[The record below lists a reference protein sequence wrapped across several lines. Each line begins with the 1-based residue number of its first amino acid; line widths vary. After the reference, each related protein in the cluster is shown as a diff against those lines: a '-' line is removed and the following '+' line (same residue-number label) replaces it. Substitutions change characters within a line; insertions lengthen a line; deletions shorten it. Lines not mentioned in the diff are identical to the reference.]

1 LLCRN
6 RIGGSGTG
14 CGSSASRR
22 RNASIATSPSNL
34 DGNGGASLSSP
45 PGAKAGAAM
54 FRLPMP
60 GAWGCSALFR
70 LPMPGAIGGGTMF
83 GPPIPGAIG
92 GAWAMSRGGS
102 GGGFVAPSR
111 THRGAYSRN
120 LS

>member
-1 LLCRN
+1 
-6 RIGGSGTG
+6 
-14 CGSSASRR
+14 
-22 RNASIATSPSNL
+22 
-34 DGNGGASLSSP
+34 
-45 PGAKAGAAM
+45 M

-83 GPPIPGAIG
+83 GPAIPGAIG
-92 GAWAMSRGGS
+92 GAWAMSRGG
-102 GGGFVAPSR
+102 GGAGGFVAPSR